1 MAKKTP
7 PSMTVKTVV
16 GAYDQ
21 IDAMTDKAVEE
32 FGPAACSTCRK
43 PTCCWQK
50 VDAYDSEMKQVA
62 RAIEDNEPAKA
73 RVRQWAQSFV
83 LLPRAVQVAAGAYF
97 RLHRPCP
104 FLVAGRCSIY
114 AIRPVACRTHFSFS
128 ESPRDCD
135 PDEVGH
141 GYPVKNLD
149 VAHVNR
155 ALLGM
160 EPLIERDTL
169 CIRPGRQVARTMLNH
184 HRPGEMKQPL
194 SFRFSALVPA
204 CTGRSGTGCE
214 AGQYGCDRCRV
225 CHNDSFLEV
234 TRVDPSVSALASAA
248 ASCLSVRVLPA
259 HQPMLSML
267 LRPNEVLPQHSKT
280 R

>member
-1 MAKKTP
+1 M
-7 PSMTVKTVV
+7 KTVV
-16 GAYDQ
+16 STYDQ

-83 LLPRAVQVAAGAYF
+83 LLPRAVQVAPGAYF
-97 RLHRPCP
+97 KLHRPCP

-149 VAHVNR
+149 VAHVNL

-160 EPLIERDTL
+160 EPSGNFILGVLQNLEPDSVLGKMARAIDQA
-169 CIRPGRQVARTMLNH
+169 IRRE
-184 HRPGEMKQPL
+184 EMN
-194 SFRFSALVPA
+194 RFQDES
-204 CTGRSGTGCE
+204 RK
-214 AGQYGCDRCRV
+214 
-225 CHNDSFLEV
+225 N
-234 TRVDPSVSALASAA
+234 
-248 ASCLSVRVLPA
+248 
-259 HQPMLSML
+259 
-267 LRPNEVLPQHSKT
+267 
-280 R
+280 